1 MTALSL
7 NWQTNQYNQEEYVD
21 NHFYARIFNVT
32 WGTAEAKVYS
42 RWLLKIIVK
51 GNIVPSPAHM
61 KISGNYPSRE
71 AAQIAA
77 EKIMNQLSFMFNN
90 SNDND
95 LQVG

>member
-7 NWQTNQYNQEEYVD
+7 NWQTNQYNQDEYID

-42 RWLLKIIVK
+42 QWLLKIIVK

-61 KISGNYPSRE
+61 KISGSYPSKE

-77 EKIMNQLSFMFNN
+77 EKIMSQLSFMFNN

>member
-1 MTALSL
+1 MSL
-7 NWQTNQYNQEEYVD
+7 DWQTNQYNQEEYID

-51 GNIVPSPAHM
+51 GNIVPSPARM
-61 KISGNYPSRE
+61 KISSSYPSKE

-77 EKIMNQLSFMFNN
+77 EKIMSQLSFMFNN

-95 LQVG
+95 LQVS